1 MKNRSIASYSVLIVS
16 LIAYSS
22 QAISSKLD
30 GYWILNEE
38 ETEKLRTPLDE
49 KKISLPAAG
58 RMNVSVMGIPLPGSG
73 GQTSGGFSNLSAKQP
88 ELLRAKKIKILTSK
102 ETFQIHYLDLGKD
115 EQIETMKRGNYRGR
129 TSSWKA
135 SKFEQKYKTTERKVS
150 KKGSLR
156 KDGRLEIS
164 VSIKNKKTKKQ
175 VTKRVFDPAP
185 A

>member
-1 MKNRSIASYSVLIVS
+1 MKNSSIASYSVLIFG

-49 KKISLPAAG
+49 KKISLPTAG

-102 ETFQIHYLDLGKD
+102 ETFQIHDLDLGKD

-129 TSSWKA
+129 TSRRRHQSSSKNTKLQSGKLPKKA
-135 SKFEQKYKTTERKVS
+135 
-150 KKGSLR
+150 L
-156 KDGRLEIS
+156 
-164 VSIKNKKTKKQ
+164 
-175 VTKRVFDPAP
+175 
-185 A
+185 

>member
-1 MKNRSIASYSVLIVS
+1 LKNSSIANYSVLIFG
-16 LIAYSS
+16 LMASS
-22 QAISSKLD
+22 GQAISSKLD

-38 ETEKLRTPLDE
+38 ETEKLRTPLDG
-49 KKISLPAAG
+49 KKISLPTAG
-58 RMNVSVMGIPLPGSG
+58 RMNVSVMGIPLPGSS

-88 ELLRAKKIKILTSK
+88 ELLRAKKIKILTSR

-129 TSSWKA
+129 KSSWRA

-150 KKGSLR
+150 KEGSLR

-164 VSIKNKKTKKQ
+164 VSIKNKKSKKQ